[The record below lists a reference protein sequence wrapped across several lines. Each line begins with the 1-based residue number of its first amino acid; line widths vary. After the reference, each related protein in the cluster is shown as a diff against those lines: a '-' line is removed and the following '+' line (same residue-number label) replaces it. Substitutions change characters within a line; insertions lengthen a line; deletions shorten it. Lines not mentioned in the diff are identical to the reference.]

1 MKLNQLALDGRE
13 TNSAAPAARW
23 NNFQDSEPDPMIDGA
38 VRSHLDVRIA
48 PLRVRKTC
56 AASADLIVHKS
67 GSYAGPPPL
76 ANQPALAEAAQDE
89 RAAGKLA
96 AEPSAERS
104 DTSFILYLREIGR
117 IKLLTPREE
126 IELATRIRRGD
137 PEARD
142 QMIKANLRL
151 VVKIARNYEGFGV
164 PLLDLISEGN
174 IGLVKAVERFDP
186 GKGGKLSTYAAIW
199 IKHAIRQA
207 LTNQSRLIRLP
218 ANVVEKLA
226 KMSRA
231 SMRIQGELGREPT
244 DEELAAELETSAS
257 RITQMRIASIWP
269 VSLDAQVLGEE
280 SHSYAEI
287 IADERNETPGQEF
300 EKKALGEL
308 LQQMMATL
316 RQKERDVLCL
326 RFGFDGE
333 EPKNLEEIGEELDIS
348 GERARQ
354 IQNVAF
360 AKLRRWINALERPRR
375 QSKVNFGRSC
385 ASQKPTPGIRGCGWE
400 HPKRQPEPLELV
412 SQT

>member
-1 MKLNQLALDGRE
+1 
-13 TNSAAPAARW
+13 
-23 NNFQDSEPDPMIDGA
+23 
-38 VRSHLDVRIA
+38 
-48 PLRVRKTC
+48 
-56 AASADLIVHKS
+56 
-67 GSYAGPPPL
+67 
-76 ANQPALAEAAQDE
+76 
-89 RAAGKLA
+89 
-96 AEPSAERS
+96 
-104 DTSFILYLREIGR
+104 
-117 IKLLTPREE
+117 
-126 IELATRIRRGD
+126 
-137 PEARD
+137 
-142 QMIKANLRL
+142 MIKANLRL

-300 EKKALGEL
+300 EKKAPRGIA
-308 LQQMMATL
+308 ATNDGHTAS
-316 RQKERDVLCL
+316 ERKRCSVLAL
-326 RFGFDGE
+326 WIRRGGA
-333 EPKNLEEIGEELDIS
+333 KKS
-348 GERARQ
+348 GR
-354 IQNVAF
+354 N
-360 AKLRRWINALERPRR
+360 RRGA
-375 QSKVNFGRSC
+375 
-385 ASQKPTPGIRGCGWE
+385 
-400 HPKRQPEPLELV
+400 
-412 SQT
+412 